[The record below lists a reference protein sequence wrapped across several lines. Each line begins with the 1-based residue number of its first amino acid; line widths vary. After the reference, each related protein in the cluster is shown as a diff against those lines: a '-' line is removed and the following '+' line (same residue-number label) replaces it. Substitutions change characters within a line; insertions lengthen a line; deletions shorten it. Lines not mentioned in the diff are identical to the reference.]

1 MFNKGLAI
9 TLAFALGGYFA
20 WLQGHKAGYE
30 KAQTECLRLQKQQ
43 AEASQ
48 RALQEELNRSQQQL
62 INIRQHEQT
71 YLTRTEELTARNAE
85 LQRKINDVT
94 HHYIDERGKAHPVDC
109 VFTRGFVQQY
119 NAAFG
124 VSAPDIAAASR
135 DAGATAAV
143 VPGADTRLRASG
155 INQRDVLASIADN
168 GKQCQQLKA
177 QVHGLQQYIR
187 EVSR

>member
-48 RALQEELNRSQQQL
+48 RALQEEMNRSQQQL

-94 HHYIDERGKAHPVDC
+94 H
-109 VFTRGFVQQY
+109 
-119 NAAFG
+119 
-124 VSAPDIAAASR
+124 
-135 DAGATAAV
+135 
-143 VPGADTRLRASG
+143 
-155 INQRDVLASIADN
+155 
-168 GKQCQQLKA
+168 
-177 QVHGLQQYIR
+177 
-187 EVSR
+187 